1 MAPEYLN
8 NALNDPKAA
17 AAGDAESRIVR
28 FATLI
33 RKGRFSGAF
42 LIAIIVIGVMLT
54 VATTYALNRSDP
66 APQFLMFVGLADLT
80 YFIVLSG
87 MIVWRLVTLIGDRRA
102 HSAGAQLHLRLTG
115 IFALVAMAPTIIVA
129 VFATIT
135 LSVGFEELF
144 SEKVRSV
151 VRNSLYTAEA
161 YAREHRRS
169 INGDVLAM
177 ANDLNRVGAVRQ
189 DVEFLGEHLRRQ
201 QSLRR
206 FPEAYLID
214 GAQTILQRGEFS
226 YTFTYDPPGEFQ
238 ISRARR
244 GEVIIFE
251 DKENNELRAL
261 VHLNSL
267 VDTFLYVS
275 RQIDGEV
282 LLLLDETAETVRL
295 YQRAEASRERILS
308 IFGLVYFGFA
318 LLVIV
323 VAIWLGLWFAERLS
337 RPIGV
342 LAGAAQRVGDG
353 DLSVQVPVGD
363 QSDEVSLLS
372 RVFNRMTA
380 QVKQQRDELID
391 AHQESEQR
399 LNFIETVLS
408 GVSAGVI
415 GLSRLGK
422 VEMVN
427 DAAQGMLSKEIE
439 FGDDLLSIAPE
450 TADVFEQ
457 ACTSASRSAHA
468 HIVVSIAGHEREFLV
483 RVASRSSD
491 DQQGYVMTLDDLTA
505 LVAAQREA
513 AWGDVARRI
522 AHEIKNPLTPIQLSA
537 ERLRR
542 KFAKRVGEDQP
553 TFEQYADVIVRQAGD
568 IRRMV
573 DEFSRFAR
581 MPLPES
587 GEHDLSGLLQDVAL
601 MHQDSHRDVS
611 ITVTGCS
618 DPAPCECDAGMIT
631 QAFTNIV
638 KNAVESIE
646 TKMETTDQETGSI
659 ALSLTSDGPLYE
671 ITVDDNGLGLPQA
684 ERANLTEPY
693 VTTRKKKGTG
703 LGLAIVKKIIEQHD
717 GSLTLT
723 DAPSV
728 EDGGL
733 GGARVIVKLPMAQ
746 SIQDKAE

>member
-1 MAPEYLN
+1 MVPDYPQGVGNE
-8 NALNDPKAA
+8 PKASA
-17 AAGDAESRIVR
+17 LAEAESRVVR
-28 FATLI
+28 FASLV
-33 RKGRFSGAF
+33 RDGRFSGAF
-42 LIAIIVIGVMLT
+42 LIIIVIIGIALAA
-54 VATTYALNRSDP
+54 ATTFALNRSDP
-66 APQFLMFVGLADLT
+66 TPRFLLFVGLADLT

-115 IFALVAMAPTIIVA
+115 IFALVAMAPTIVVA

-135 LSVGFEELF
+135 LSVGFEQLF

-151 VRNSLYTAEA
+151 VKNSLYTAEA

-177 ANDLNRVGAVRQ
+177 ANDLNRVGAVGQ
-189 DVEFLGEHLRRQ
+189 NAKFLGEHLRHQ
-201 QSLRR
+201 QALKR

-214 GAQTILQRGEFS
+214 GAQTILQRGDFS

-238 ISRARR
+238 LSRARR
-244 GEVIIFE
+244 GEVVIFE

-275 RQIDGEV
+275 REIDGEV

-353 DLSVQVPVGD
+353 DLDVQVPDGG
-363 QSDEVSLLS
+363 QGDEVSLLG

-380 QVKQQRDELID
+380 QVKQQRDELIE

-415 GLSRLGK
+415 GLSSAGV

-427 DAAQGMLSKEIE
+427 DAAQTMLSKEIE
-439 FGDDLLSIAPE
+439 FGDDLTAIAPE
-450 TADVFEQ
+450 TAEVFNQ
-457 ACTSASRSAHA
+457 ACTSAARSAHA
-468 HIVVSIAGHEREFLV
+468 HIVVVIKGHEREFLV
-483 RVASRSSD
+483 RVAARSSD
-491 DQQGYVMTLDDLTA
+491 IEQGYVMTLDDMTA
-505 LVAAQREA
+505 LAAAQREA

-537 ERLRR
+537 ERMRR
-542 KFAKRVGEDQP
+542 KFAKRVGEDQE

-587 GEHDLSGLLQDVAL
+587 GEHDLSKLLNDVVL
-601 MHQDSHRDVS
+601 MHQDSHSDVS
-611 ITVTGCS
+611 VKVDGC
-618 DPAPCECDAGMIT
+618 DTAALCECDSTMIT
-631 QAFTNIV
+631 QAMTNII
-638 KNAVESIE
+638 KNAIESIE
-646 TKMETTDQETGSI
+646 TKLETSDQEAGNVAVSILRNGSI
-659 ALSLTSDGPLYE
+659 YE
-671 ITVDDNGLGLPQA
+671 ITVDDDGLGLPQA
-684 ERANLTEPY
+684 QRNNLTEPY

-723 DAPSV
+723 DAPPT

-733 GGARVIVKLPMAQ
+733 GGARVVVKLPVAQ
-746 SIQDKAE
+746 SIQDKMI